1 LEARRLKLIVSS
13 ASDMGSHWGIVA
25 PAGVS
30 IEMICTPSF
39 WCNVAP
45 QLRVADTI
53 DVHSDGRDF
62 YAKLYVREV
71 GRARVSVALIQQV
84 EFGELET
91 VNELASHRVK
101 YGGPHSKWAVER
113 VSDRKIMK
121 DGCDTREDAETAMKA
136 IENSLDRKVQ

>member
-1 LEARRLKLIVSS
+1 
-13 ASDMGSHWGIVA
+13 MGSHWGIVA

-71 GRARVSVALIQQV
+71 GRARVSVAQIQYV
-84 EFGELET
+84 EFGALAET
-91 VNELASHRVK
+91 SEPAAAHRIR
-101 YGGPHSKWAVER
+101 YAGPHQKWCVER
-113 VSDRKIMK
+113 VADGRMLK
-121 DGCDTREDAETAMKA
+121 DGCATREDAETAMKGIDA
-136 IENSLDRKVQ
+136 SIDRKVA